1 MTNSDIM
8 TFIYAGIGKNIKLK
22 SNTNNGINPKLVILL
37 VEIKS
42 VKSLAVFCRSFILE
56 QNKCCN
62 NLLRYALYIDCRRC
76 NVHLSRVRVHQL
88 KNPDPDPANAKLD

>member
-1 MTNSDIM
+1 MSQSCVNENRAVATERSSECGC
-8 TFIYAGIGKNIKLK
+8 AGMGKNIKLK

-42 VKSLAVFCRSFILE
+42 VKSLAVFCRSFILA

-62 NLLRYALYIDCRRC
+62 NAMRYAL
-76 NVHLSRVRVHQL
+76 
-88 KNPDPDPANAKLD
+88 